1 MKKLICALALACAA
15 TTAAAVASAAPA
27 PTSPPIAY
35 GVADDTSK
43 YADDGGAAFDP
54 TLRGAGLTENRWTLA
69 FDPANL
75 TAITELPFLQRS
87 APVAQRNGVHVVL
100 ALYSKKASEHDPEA
114 FCAWAGTVAATV
126 AQWGITDLIVWNEP
140 NTRLYWFPQKDA
152 AGNDVAAPAYEA
164 LLARCYDT
172 IKAANPAAR
181 VIGMGLSP
189 RASTPESNEPLV
201 FLRDV
206 GKAYR
211 ASGRTT
217 PIMDQ
222 LAIHP
227 YPNPNSPTD
236 SPAVGYPSPD
246 RFGISNLSRVKQAV
260 WDAFNGTAQP
270 TTLNG
275 LTFRIDE
282 VGWQVDT
289 TGLPGYVNPENVKTV
304 TEATQAQYLALMVQ
318 RYFACDPTV
327 TDVMLFLLV
336 DEPYRNGRDASGA
349 VVGGGWQSG
358 LVTVD
363 GQLRQAYGQ
372 MAQLAA
378 AGRAACT
385 AGATTW
391 APARAAAPKAKKS
404 VPPKAK
410 KKKKPTKHG

>member
-1 MKKLICALALACAA
+1 VKKLIAALAFACATFAAAASAA
-15 TTAAAVASAAPA
+15 TTPTVPA
-27 PTSPPIAY
+27 IAY
-35 GVADDTSK
+35 GAADDAAK
-43 YADDGGAAFDP
+43 YASDGGAQFDSR
-54 TLRGAGLTENRWTLA
+54 LVGAGLSENRWTLA
-69 FDPANL
+69 WDPMNP
-75 TAITELPFLQRS
+75 TAITELPFLERA
-87 APVAQRNGVHVVL
+87 APVAQNAGVHVVL
-100 ALYSKKASEHDPEA
+100 ALYSKKASEHDPDA
-114 FCAWAGTVAATV
+114 FCAWAANVATTV

-140 NTRLYWFPQKDA
+140 NTRLYWYPQKDA

-164 LLARCYDT
+164 LLAKCYDS

-189 RASTPESNEPLV
+189 RASTPASNEPLV

-211 ASGRTT
+211 ASGRTA

-246 RFGISNLSRVKQAV
+246 RFGISNLARVKQAV
-260 WDAFNGTAQP
+260 WYAFHGTGQP

-275 LTFRIDE
+275 LTFRVDE

-289 TGLPGYVNPENVKTV
+289 TGLAGYVNPENVKTV
-304 TEATQAQYLALMVQ
+304 SEAMQAQYLSMMVQ

-327 TDVMLFLLV
+327 TDVLLFLLV
-336 DEPYRNGRDASGA
+336 DERYRNGRDENGN

-358 LVTVD
+358 LVAAD
-363 GQLRQAYGQ
+363 GRERQAYGE
-372 MAQLAA
+372 MEQLVS

-385 AGATTW
+385 AAQVSW
-391 APARAAAPKAKKS
+391 SPARPPAPKAKK
-404 VPPKAK
+404 KTTTK
-410 KKKKPTKHG
+410 KHV

>member
-1 MKKLICALALACAA
+1 MTKLLAALALACA
-15 TTAAAVASAAPA
+15 TFAAAASAATA
-27 PTSPPIAY
+27 PTAPPISY
-35 GVADDTSK
+35 GVADDTAK
-43 YADDGGAAFDP
+43 YADDGGAKFDP
-54 TLRGAGLTENRWTLA
+54 TLLGAGLTENRWTLA
-69 FDPANL
+69 FDPANP
-75 TAITELPFLQRS
+75 TAIAELPFLQRA
-87 APVAQRNGVHVVL
+87 APVAQKAGVRIVL
-100 ALYSKKASEHDPEA
+100 ALYSKKASEHDPTA

-126 AQWGITDLIVWNEP
+126 KQWGITDLIVWNEP

-164 LLARCYDT
+164 LLARCYDA
-172 IKAANPAAR
+172 IKAANPDAR

-211 ASGRTT
+211 ASGRTA

-236 SPAVGYPSPD
+236 SPSIGYPQPD

-260 WDAFNGTAQP
+260 WDAFHGTGQP

-304 TEATQAQYLALMVQ
+304 SEATQAQYLAMMVQ

-327 TDVMLFLLV
+327 TDVLLFLLV
-336 DEPYRNGRDASGA
+336 DEKYRNGRDESGA
-349 VVGGGWQSG
+349 FVGGGWQSG
-358 LVTVD
+358 LVTTD
-363 GQLRQAYGQ
+363 GHQRQAYGE

-378 AGRAACT
+378 AGRAAC
-385 AGATTW
+385 AGAQVTW
-391 APARAAAPKAKKS
+391 SPTRAAAPKAKPTAK
-404 VPPKAK
+404 PKTK
-410 KKKKPTKHG
+410 KKTKPHT